1 MEPVVEPVMASSAA
15 GASFVVWQGWGVTGS
30 IAALLII
37 LITILIWLLPFPDR
51 SLKAQLANHQDRL
64 DLKARLGVGAAFH
77 GYQVA
82 IRRLNVWFD
91 DWFGPPWSAQ
101 SFERCLAMAF
111 VYPISFYVLS
121 LLANGV
127 KTGKVTFLQL
137 AIFVLTALAF
147 VYILA
152 ISFRAA
158 YRAAGYLWGIAG
170 GDAEL
175 ARIIA
180 KVALGAF
187 AVLIAF
193 SMAFAAASAAQG
205 SASGAGGMALATGIG
220 FILAAAF
227 AVLFAIAGAG
237 IFVATLMVTATG
249 AIIFAGQF
257 AIMLLLFFVMLP
269 LTNALMDWL
278 SWAVT
283 RYILGFVARAPSG
296 FQGVVF
302 VLALLI
308 IDFAAAALFF
318 LVLSFVLPNSIEL
331 VNILLHA
338 AGGAPFEWRSFASR
352 AVKAPW
358 TEGLIVTGIL
368 LTSLV
373 PTFTQLVIGLA
384 GIFARFT
391 PGSEIAAGRITEH
404 PEVTPT
410 EAEAACVDRAV
421 RRSRLWYIPASAIVA
436 AIMFGGYRFVTVQV
450 TPPGKFL
457 MEASHCATAWSQG
470 ECPWLR

>member
-1 MEPVVEPVMASSAA
+1 MEPVIEPGLALVAGSA
-15 GASFVVWQGWGVTGS
+15 FVAWQGWGVVGS
-30 IAALLII
+30 ITALLII
-37 LITILIWLLPFPDR
+37 LVTILIWLLPFPDR
-51 SLKAQLANHQDRL
+51 SLRAQLANHQDRL
-64 DLKARLGVGAAFH
+64 DLKARLGMGSAFH
-77 GYQVA
+77 GYRVA
-82 IRRLNVWFD
+82 VRRLSDWFD
-91 DWFGPPWSAQ
+91 DWFGPPWSGQA
-101 SFERCLAMAF
+101 FERCLAMAF
-111 VYPISFYVLS
+111 VYPISFYALS

-127 KTGKVTFLQL
+127 KSGKATLPQL
-137 AIFVLTALAF
+137 AIFVLMAVGFVYALA
-147 VYILA
+147 V
-152 ISFRAA
+152 SFRAI
-158 YRAAGYLWGIAG
+158 YKAAGYIWGLAG

-175 ARIIA
+175 ARFIA
-180 KVALGAF
+180 KAALGAF

-205 SASGAGGMALATGIG
+205 SASDTGGMALATGGG
-220 FILAAAF
+220 FILASAF
-227 AVLFAIAGAG
+227 VVLFAVAGAG
-237 IFVATLMVTATG
+237 VFVVTLIVTAAG

-296 FQGVVF
+296 GWGVVF
-302 VLALLI
+302 VLTLLT

-318 LVLSFVLPNSIEL
+318 LVLSVILPNSIEL
-331 VNILLHA
+331 VNILLQA
-338 AGGAPFEWRSFASR
+338 SGGAPFEWRSFASR
-352 AVKAPW
+352 AATAPW

-373 PTFTQLVIGLA
+373 PTFTQLVVGLA
-384 GIFARFT
+384 GVLARFT

-410 EAEAACVDRAV
+410 QAETACVQRVA

-436 AIMFGGYRFVTVQV
+436 AIMFGGYRFVTIQV

-457 MEASHCATAWSQG
+457 MEASYCATAWSQG